1 MEREI
6 LDYLYKNFD
15 SGRTWDEFFK
25 DLINSKEFQGKT
37 KKKVR
42 FSLNKME
49 SDGFL
54 KTREFAGD
62 IIITATLRG
71 FLHYE
76 ENFLPKDKIF
86 TDLLI
91 KFLRFVQEIDEDK
104 IQLYPG
110 EGNQI
115 GTFPLLD
122 FYKLLNIDTSYEK
135 KILFI
140 QCESQKKYVRDGI
153 GYAKSVG
160 LTFFGKDNPFLTYE
174 GLIFLDEYKS
184 HYSKKFI
191 TNQKMIRKE
200 NKELYILI
208 KNKLWKDAC
217 VKTGSIL
224 EYILTK
230 WIESKKIPLNSLTNK
245 KSIKK
250 MKYILFEEKINYY
263 IKTGAKKYN
272 FEIGSITEW
281 NIVKNVIKD
290 YRNYIHLQKYE
301 ERIKKNDYL
310 SERDFQS
317 VYSIFKS
324 LRELF

>member
-1 MEREI
+1 MEKEI
-6 LDYLYKNFD
+6 LEYLYNNFD
-15 SGRTWDEFFK
+15 LGDTWDEYLK
-25 DLINSKEFQGKT
+25 DLVTSKEFQGKT
-37 KKKVR
+37 KKNVR
-42 FSLNKME
+42 FFLNKME

-62 IIITATLRG
+62 LIINATLRG

-76 ENFLPKDKIF
+76 ENYLPKNMIF

-104 IQLYPG
+104 IKLYPG
-110 EGNQI
+110 KGNQI
-115 GTFPLLD
+115 GTFPLLE
-122 FYKLLNIDTSYEK
+122 FYKLHNIDTSYEK
-135 KILFI
+135 KMLFI
-140 QCESQKKYVRDGI
+140 RLESQKNYVRDSI
-153 GYAKSVG
+153 GYAKSG
-160 LTFFGKDNPFLTYE
+160 LTFFGEDNPFLTYE
-174 GLIFLDEYKS
+174 GSLFVDKHKS
-184 HYSKKFI
+184 PYTAKFI
-191 TNQKMIRKE
+191 TNQKMILKE
-200 NKELYILI
+200 NKELYTLI
-208 KNKLWKDAC
+208 ENKLWKDAC
-217 VKTGSIL
+217 VKMGSIL

-230 WIESKKIPLNSLTNK
+230 WIESKKIPLSSLTNRK
-245 KSIKK
+245 YIKK
-250 MKYILFEEKINYY
+250 MKDLFFEEKINYY
-263 IKTGAKKYN
+263 LKSGAKKYN

-324 LRELF
+324 LRDLF